1 MTLPNPDQS
10 ADLARM
16 LQRQLLL
23 LAHQGPDQETELYT
37 WPTMS
42 GLSVRQSIRSFEI
55 LERQGWIAGFP
66 VGHWG
71 FSCTITNPGQQIL
84 SQIRNGQPLTPG
96 DRIEFSDDDHSIL
109 TNAGNDSV
117 FIVHGDDLNGANP
130 FAVEVKRYIEA

>member
-66 VGHWG
+66 AGIGVLVARLPTPANK
-71 FSCTITNPGQQIL
+71 SCHRSEMDN
-84 SQIRNGQPLTPG
+84 R
-96 DRIEFSDDDHSIL
+96 
-109 TNAGNDSV
+109 
-117 FIVHGDDLNGANP
+117 
-130 FAVEVKRYIEA
+130 